1 MVPSSPTQPID
12 PSSMQGTNDGEFIPT
27 QQIQDSIS
35 AKSQLFSL
43 GVPVKSMTN
52 SCTVDISYGSRV
64 ESVEGARH
72 VFTIFFGGS
81 FVGVVVVF
89 WKRLSPFVVLCSLS
103 RFSVVDRP
111 LTMDGRRS
119 MVSDADNLIVSLQ
132 VQRVLV
138 LENMSVILCQVGV

>member
-1 MVPSSPTQPID
+1 
-12 PSSMQGTNDGEFIPT
+12 
-27 QQIQDSIS
+27 
-35 AKSQLFSL
+35 
-43 GVPVKSMTN
+43 MTN

-119 MVSDADNLIVSLQ
+119 TVVSDADNLIVSLQ

-138 LENMSVILCQVGV
+138 LENMSVIYTMSRLGV